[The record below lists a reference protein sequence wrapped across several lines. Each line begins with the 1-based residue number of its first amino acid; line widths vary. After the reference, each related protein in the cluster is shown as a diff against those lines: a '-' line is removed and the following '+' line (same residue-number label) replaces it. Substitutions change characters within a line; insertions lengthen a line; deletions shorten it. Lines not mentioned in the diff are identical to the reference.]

1 MNQRRL
7 SPGNVAAS
15 SQPISSAEWRSGWWA
30 GSQWS
35 LELVLKTITKLETT
49 KGFHS
54 ERNLRVT
61 RKLREMMSAALV
73 RDVRR
78 ALLLSLL
85 DPPREIPP
93 QEVALLFNSTVSSV
107 LEESRALEKRQELIT
122 LWRDRLAIPGWEV
135 CSNPTCAKLFE
146 SPGERYGLC
155 SPKCRKSTNNR
166 SVWQRRRE
174 VR

>member
-1 MNQRRL
+1 M
-7 SPGNVAAS
+7 
-15 SQPISSAEWRSGWWA
+15 
-30 GSQWS
+30 
-35 LELVLKTITKLETT
+35 LKTITKLETT

-107 LEESRALEKRQELIT
+107 LEESRALEKRE
-122 LWRDRLAIPGWEV
+122 E
-135 CSNPTCAKLFE
+135 N
-146 SPGERYGLC
+146 
-155 SPKCRKSTNNR
+155 
-166 SVWQRRRE
+166 
-174 VR
+174 